1 MANFGTTMN
10 NLSWNVTNG
19 FLAGAM
25 GAAFDTIQSK
35 LANNGRDQK
44 VKYYW
49 DYEKGGAIYNVMA
62 RALVGGAVS
71 ALSDVAMSEY
81 KKLIGGKKLDT
92 KRIAAETQLQQL
104 MDAQNLEET
113 TYGNIKVNDGQD
125 CVEAYDD
132 WGNVCHDA
140 LMLAIPVAKKV
151 KMSIQKWQNGKQ
163 KSIDIQSDHLVWW
176 DTTALINLSSDKDLI
191 LTRVTGRD
199 YSRKELVSN
208 GDLNFS
214 VSGHISSNIPDIY
227 PSKEVQ
233 KFRQIMQYKGII
245 EINNEFLDQWG
256 VNKIVIKSFNLPSN
270 EGNKSVQ
277 DYSFEAVGIQPDTE
291 ANVTEDTISI
301 IDYTIQEETD
311 NSESLAWK
319 DILKQQ
325 LETLKSQSVALGSQG
340 LALAGGY
347 LDKAMAKM

>member
-19 FLAGAM
+19 FIAGAM

-44 VKYYW
+44 VKFYW
-49 DYEKGGAIYNVMA
+49 EYEKGGSILNVAA

-71 ALSDVAMSEY
+71 GLTNVAMSEY
-81 KKLIGGKKLDT
+81 KKLIGGKKLDK
-92 KRIAAETQLQQL
+92 KRVEAEMQKEALL
-104 MDAQNLEET
+104 AAQNDTEQK
-113 TYGNIKVNDGQD
+113 YGTIKVNDGSTSIQ
-125 CVEAYDD
+125 ALDD
-132 WGNVCHDA
+132 WGNICYDA
-140 LMLAIPVAKKV
+140 LMLAIPVAQKV
-151 KMSIQKWQNGKQ
+151 NMTISKYSNGNKVEQN
-163 KSIDIQSDHLVWW
+163 IQSDHLVWY

-214 VSGHISSNIPDIY
+214 ISGHISSNMPDIY
-227 PSKEVQ
+227 PTKEVQ

-256 VNKIVIKSFNLPSN
+256 VKKIVIKSFNLPQN

-291 ANVTEDTISI
+291 ANVIEDTISI

-311 NSESLAWK
+311 NDESLAWK

-347 LDKAMAKM
+347 LDKAMAKK

>member
-19 FLAGAM
+19 FIAGAM

-44 VKYYW
+44 VKFYW
-49 DYEKGGAIYNVMA
+49 EYEKGGSILNVAA
-62 RALVGGAVS
+62 RALVGGVVS
-71 ALSDVAMSEY
+71 GLTNVAMSEY
-81 KKLIGGKKLDT
+81 KKLIGGKKLDK
-92 KRIAAETQLQQL
+92 KRAEAEMQKEALLTAQS
-104 MDAQNLEET
+104 DAEQK
-113 TYGNIKVNDGQD
+113 YGSIKVNDGDASIQ
-125 CVEAYDD
+125 ALDD
-132 WGNVCHDA
+132 WGNVCYDA
-140 LMLAIPVAKKV
+140 LMLAIPVAQKV
-151 KMSIQKWQNGKQ
+151 NMTISKYSNGNRTEQN
-163 KSIDIQSDHLVWW
+163 IQSDHLIWY

-214 VSGHISSNIPDIY
+214 ISGHISSNMPDIY
-227 PSKEVQ
+227 PTKEVQ

-256 VNKIVIKSFNLPSN
+256 VKKIVIKSFNLPQN

-291 ANVTEDTISI
+291 ANVIEDTISI

-311 NSESLAWK
+311 NDESLAWK

-347 LDKAMAKM
+347 LDKAMAKK

>member
-25 GAAFDTIQSK
+25 GAVFDTIQSK

-49 DYEKGGAIYNVMA
+49 EYEKGGAIYNVAA

-113 TYGNIKVNDGQD
+113 TYGNIKVNDGRD

-151 KMSIQKWQNGKQ
+151 KMSIQKWQNGQQ

-214 VSGHISSNIPDIY
+214 VSGHISSNMPDIY

-277 DYSFEAVGIQPDTE
+277 DYSFEAVGIQPDAE

>member
-1 MANFGTTMN
+1 MAKFGTTMN

-19 FLAGAM
+19 FIAGAV

-44 VKYYW
+44 VKFYW
-49 DYEKGGAIYNVMA
+49 EYEKGGSILNVAA

-71 ALSDVAMSEY
+71 GISNVAMSEY
-81 KKLIGGKKLDT
+81 KKLIGGKKLDK
-92 KRIAAETQLQQL
+92 KRVEAEMQKEALQE
-104 MDAQNLEET
+104 AQSEDENL
-113 TYGNIKVNDGQD
+113 YGAIKVNDGSIS
-125 CVEAYDD
+125 VRALDD
-132 WGNVCHDA
+132 WGNICYDA

-151 KMSIQKWQNGKQ
+151 DMTTKRYSNGYTEAVHF
-163 KSIDIQSDHLVWW
+163 QSDHLVWY

-214 VSGHISSNIPDIY
+214 ISGHISSNMPDIY
-227 PSKEVQ
+227 PTKEVQ

-256 VNKIVIKSFNLPSN
+256 VKKIVVKSFSLPSN
-270 EGNKSVQ
+270 EGNKAIQ
-277 DYSFEAVGIQPDTE
+277 DYSFEAVGIQPDAE
-291 ANVTEDTISI
+291 ANVVEDTISI
-301 IDYTIQEETD
+301 IDFTIQEETD
-311 NSESLAWK
+311 DSESLAWK

-325 LETLKSQSVALGSQG
+325 WDTLKSQSMQLGSQG

-347 LDKAMAKM
+347 LDKAMAKK

>member
-49 DYEKGGAIYNVMA
+49 EYEKGGAIYNVAA

-214 VSGHISSNIPDIY
+214 VSGHISSNMPDIY

-256 VNKIVIKSFNLPSN
+256 VNKIVIKSFNLPSS